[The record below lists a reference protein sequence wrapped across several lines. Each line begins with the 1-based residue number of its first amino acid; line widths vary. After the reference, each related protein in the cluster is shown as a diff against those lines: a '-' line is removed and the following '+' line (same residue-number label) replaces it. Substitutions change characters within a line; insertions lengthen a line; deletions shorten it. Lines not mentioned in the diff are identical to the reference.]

1 MKKLGILLLALT
13 ALSVAAFGG
22 ATVFQRSGALTQNRV
37 MKISLDSTNDPT
49 LANSTIT
56 DDGSAVTFDQQF
68 NATLNNVGNS
78 STAVTVN
85 WNDSNIQLVTLT
97 GNATLTFTNPASGG
111 RYVLIVKQDATGSR
125 TVTWPAAVLWSGGSA
140 PTLTTTAS
148 KVDVISF
155 LYDNVNSKYYAGS
168 TLNY

>member
-1 MKKLGILLLALT
+1 MKKLGILLLAIT

-97 GNATLTFTNPASGG
+97 GNATLTFTNPAS
-111 RYVLIVKQDATGSR
+111 
-125 TVTWPAAVLWSGGSA
+125 
-140 PTLTTTAS
+140 
-148 KVDVISF
+148 
-155 LYDNVNSKYYAGS
+155 
-168 TLNY
+168 